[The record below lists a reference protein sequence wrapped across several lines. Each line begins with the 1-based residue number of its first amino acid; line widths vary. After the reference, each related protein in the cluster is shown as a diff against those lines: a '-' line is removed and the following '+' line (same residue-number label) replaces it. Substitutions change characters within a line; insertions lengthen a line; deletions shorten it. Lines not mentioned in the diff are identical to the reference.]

1 MYAAVELVL
10 SGNCSFVRPS
20 DSPAGSPGDLVSLV
34 TQLPCPVKANLELNE
49 SKFVEYTITDSAV
62 V

>member
-10 SGNCSFVRPS
+10 SGNCSCVSPS
-20 DSPAGSPGDLVSLV
+20 DSPAGSPGDLESLV

-49 SKFVEYTITDSAV
+49 SKFVE
-62 V
+62 